1 MTIQE
6 MYQELEEQT
15 KEDIKYNI
23 DYELYD
29 DSYIIDIDYTTQE
42 QSIVKLDCA
51 SLVTGTVT
59 VLEVDPSLNLPP
71 VQRVAA
77 AKSSGLRTV

>member
-15 KEDIKYNI
+15 KEDRKYNI

-42 QSIVKLDCA
+42 
-51 SLVTGTVT
+51 
-59 VLEVDPSLNLPP
+59 
-71 VQRVAA
+71 
-77 AKSSGLRTV
+77 